1 MKFTANRNRLLDA
14 VSLAGSVIPPRAVKP
29 VLQNMRLMANESG
42 LTIVATDLEVAVSVQ
57 VQTEHLAEEGDL
69 LLPAIRL
76 ISILREADTETVECS
91 CVDHAFTIQS
101 GRNVFKVMAE
111 ARGEF
116 PEIDGAKDQVPLIIP
131 RDDLRKLIRKTIFAT
146 AKEKTRYAFNGVR
159 FETTGNECRMI
170 ATDGRRMAIMLV
182 PVENPDGIEAGHI
195 IPTKGLTTIDRVL
208 AESGEE
214 AQVFVQ
220 ERVVLVK
227 TSNAE
232 VTSRWVEGAFPR
244 SESVIPWDIRSTAT
258 FEKMPLISA
267 LRQAN
272 VLTNEESR
280 SIKISFEADRA
291 IKTSRAMD
299 VGESRIEV
307 DCVLEGEPLEANF
320 NGDFL
325 IEGIK
330 QMDTH
335 RIVFQL
341 SGRDT
346 PSIVEGEENFL
357 YVVMPVTVRTA

>member
-1 MKFTANRNRLLDA
+1 L
-14 VSLAGSVIPPRAVKP
+14 
-29 VLQNMRLMANESG
+29 
-42 LTIVATDLEVAVSVQ
+42 
-57 VQTEHLAEEGDL
+57 
-69 LLPAIRL
+69 
-76 ISILREADTETVECS
+76 
-91 CVDHAFTIQS
+91 
-101 GRNVFKVMAE
+101 
-111 ARGEF
+111 
-116 PEIDGAKDQVPLIIP
+116 
-131 RDDLRKLIRKTIFAT
+131 
-146 AKEKTRYAFNGVR
+146 
-159 FETTGNECRMI
+159 
-170 ATDGRRMAIMLV
+170 
-182 PVENPDGIEAGHI
+182 
-195 IPTKGLTTIDRVL
+195 
-208 AESGEE
+208 
-214 AQVFVQ
+214 
-220 ERVVLVK
+220 
-227 TSNAE
+227 
-232 VTSRWVEGAFPR
+232 VEGAFPR
-244 SESVIPWDIRSTAT
+244 YESVIPRDIRSTAT

-280 SIKISFEADRA
+280 SIKISFESDRA
-291 IKTSRAMD
+291 IMTSRAMD